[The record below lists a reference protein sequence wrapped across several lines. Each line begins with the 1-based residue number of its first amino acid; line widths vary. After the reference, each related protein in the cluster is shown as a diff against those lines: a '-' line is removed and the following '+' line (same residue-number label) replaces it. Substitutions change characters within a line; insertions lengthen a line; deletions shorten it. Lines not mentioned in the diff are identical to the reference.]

1 MGDTG
6 RGFPTH
12 CRCGARVSRHT
23 SRTRTNPGRLF
34 HSCPYGDENNRHHL
48 FKWTDESMVEEIE
61 DLKERFD
68 AFKRGVLSTNKD
80 SKICESD
87 IETLTSETQS
97 CNTLVHGYENEIRGI
112 ENDITDLRMEFKSF
126 KNMLRNEPRGNK
138 HGSVFL

>member
-1 MGDTG
+1 
-6 RGFPTH
+6 
-12 CRCGARVSRHT
+12 
-23 SRTRTNPGRLF
+23 
-34 HSCPYGDENNRHHL
+34 
-48 FKWTDESMVEEIE
+48 MVEEIE

-126 KNMLRNEPRGNK
+126 KNMVVCVV
-138 HGSVFL
+138 VFGLFYKFLM